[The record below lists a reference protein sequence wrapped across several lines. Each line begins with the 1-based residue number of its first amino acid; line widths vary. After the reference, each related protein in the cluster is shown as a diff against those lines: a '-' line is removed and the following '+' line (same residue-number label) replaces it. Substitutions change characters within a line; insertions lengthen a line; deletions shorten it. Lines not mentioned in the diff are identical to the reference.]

1 VATDYGGTH
10 GEQPWQGAQ
19 PQYPGQPP
27 YRPPYGGPAHG
38 GPPQGGPPYG
48 GPPYGGPPLPDRALL
63 ARRRTRKI
71 AIAVLVLGGLGF
83 VGFGIGALV
92 QAMPRKF
99 TAEQRQQI
107 TDWEF
112 GKRWRDLTA
121 GAIFPASVSYPAP
134 AALDDDP
141 SLRLSAERVGVAKQ
155 ASCASATDPVAAAVL
170 DRDGC
175 TAILRAT
182 YVDGTDSYVVTV
194 GAAVLPGTVQ
204 ASSAAQAI
212 AGTDGVRSAVH
223 AVPVTGTP
231 AAGFTD
237 KRRQLSGVVSA
248 GSYVV
253 LYTVGYADTRPKE
266 PVTGD
271 SYTDAEM
278 TSAGAGVAHD
288 VLSVL
293 AAPVPPPSCPGAPG
307 C

>member
-27 YRPPYGGPAHG
+27 YRPPYGGSGHG
-38 GPPQGGPPYG
+38 GPP
-48 GPPYGGPPLPDRALL
+48 
-63 ARRRTRKI
+63 RRTRKI

-92 QAMPRKF
+92 QSMPRKF

-141 SLRLSAERVGVAKQ
+141 TLRLSAERVGVAKQ

-293 AAPVPPPSCPGAPG
+293 AAPVPPPNCPGAPG